1 MVPDDDG
8 ILSEIWFASI
18 EEKLVTWFFL
28 EQHISGVHAGIGQ
41 PYWWLLYAQDTEN
54 LGLGKVEGK
63 GKLGLQDFC
72 VRDVSVWK
80 KPLSTIK
87 L

>member
-1 MVPDDDG
+1 MMM
-8 ILSEIWFASI
+8 EFWFASI

-28 EQHISGVHAGIGQ
+28 EQHISGVHAGFGQ
-41 PYWWLLYAQDTEN
+41 PYWWPLNAQGKEN

-72 VRDVSVWK
+72 GRNVSVWK
-80 KPLSTIK
+80 KPLSAIE